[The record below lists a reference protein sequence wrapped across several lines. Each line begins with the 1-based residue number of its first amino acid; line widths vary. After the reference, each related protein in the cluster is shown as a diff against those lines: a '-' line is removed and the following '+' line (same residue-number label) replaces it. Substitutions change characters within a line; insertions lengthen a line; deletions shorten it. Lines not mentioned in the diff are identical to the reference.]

1 MTFTYS
7 STDISTNLAKVRL
20 EIFDTNS
27 ADPLLTDEE
36 IAFAI
41 ADEPTLIA
49 AAARCAEIISAN
61 FARDFN
67 FEADGVSVRKGQ
79 RAKFYREMAAKLRT
93 RSTGGITTAQTRHND
108 GWNANR
114 GVDAAD
120 VTVTRLTSPIDWP

>member
-7 STDISTNLAKVRL
+7 STDLSTDLAKVRL
-20 EIFDTNS
+20 QIADTNS

-41 ADEPTLIA
+41 ADEGAGLTA
-49 AAARCAEIISAN
+49 AAARCAEMILAR

-67 FEADGVSVRKGQ
+67 WEGDGTSIDKVKRTEMYRQMAKDL
-79 RAKFYREMAAKLRT
+79 RAKAA
-93 RSTGGITTAQTRHND
+93 GGLTTLQTVNAD

-114 GVDAAD
+114 DIDHGD
-120 VTVTRLTSPIDWP
+120 VVETLT